1 MDTEPHQQIKS
12 TRDTLSI
19 LAEVEVAIEATEDS
33 IEIHK
38 LLWVRNMLREHATKD
53 NHSALIQ

>member
-1 MDTEPHQQIKS
+1 MDTDSYQQIKS

-33 IEIHK
+33 IETHK
-38 LLWVRNMLREHATKD
+38 LLWVRDMLREQQRKVV
-53 NHSALIQ
+53 IQF